1 MYQCVKK
8 GQSLQPVRV
17 MLYPRGAMAYPSGLQ
32 LGTHIPAVHEND
44 PGTLGGM
51 GG

>member
-17 MLYPRGAMAYPSGLQ
+17 MLCPKGTMTYLGASRWA
-32 LGTHIPAVHEND
+32 HISLWCMEMSQD
-44 PGTLGGM
+44 P
-51 GG
+51 